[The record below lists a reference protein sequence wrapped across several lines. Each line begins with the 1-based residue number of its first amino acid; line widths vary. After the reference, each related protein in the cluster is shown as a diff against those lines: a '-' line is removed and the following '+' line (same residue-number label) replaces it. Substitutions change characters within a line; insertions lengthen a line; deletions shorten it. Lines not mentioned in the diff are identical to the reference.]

1 MRLGRASLAAVAL
14 MLAGAGAPAHAES
27 SSWEPGTVITTT
39 RAIRVFS
46 TPGAAQCRDAC
57 LANGRCAAW
66 NFVPSGA
73 RGRRARHRCEFY
85 SRVEGKRP
93 ARGRSAALT
102 IAGVKQARPD
112 TATPA
117 EPGATTIPRDP
128 SPAAKPRENAEKPSE
143 EKSPAAKP
151 SEAKPSEKEPPAAKQ
166 GEKAPAPAKPSEKE
180 TASADSPGR
189 RPDPPPATSP
199 RRSSWEPGLSLLGQ
213 GFAYEESGAGA
224 RAGYR
229 LPEVQA
235 CRDLCLKH
243 APCRGW
249 TFNTA
254 DYPHPQLRNLCFLFS
269 NTPSRIGSN
278 ISGVISGLVDEPR

>member
-1 MRLGRASLAAVAL
+1 MEYRCGAMRLGRASLAAVAL
-14 MLAGAGAPAHAES
+14 MLAGAVAPAHAES
-27 SSWEPGTVITTT
+27 SSWEPGTVITTK
-39 RAIRVFS
+39 RAIRVFT

-102 IAGVKQARPD
+102 IAGVKQAKPD
-112 TATPA
+112 A
-117 EPGATTIPRDP
+117 
-128 SPAAKPRENAEKPSE
+128 AEKPSE
-143 EKSPAAKP
+143 EKPPAAKP
-151 SEAKPSEKEPPAAKQ
+151 SEGAPPAAKPSEKEPPAAKQ
-166 GEKAPAPAKPSEKE
+166 GETAPAPAKPSEKE

-189 RPDPPPATSP
+189 RSDPPPAASA

-229 LPEVQA
+229 LAEGQA

-278 ISGVISGLVDEPR
+278 ISGVISGFVDEPR